1 MDFSHLKVY
10 ADLHT
15 LIIKG
20 RSFDKSLKNS
30 SLNTDSEEKSVSFIR
45 LNLNRCLIRDSAN
58 AGNAEILEFSLDLSL
73 ARRWMMIEIFEVIR
87 SLRI

>member
-30 SLNTDSEEKSVSFIR
+30 SLNTDSEGKISIIYKIE
-45 LNLNRCLIRDSAN
+45 
-58 AGNAEILEFSLDLSL
+58 LE
-73 ARRWMMIEIFEVIR
+73 
-87 SLRI
+87 